1 MGGGGEGRERRVLAL
16 FIYQKNNQ
24 SGIAEIK
31 VISFRVT
38 LNYM

>member
-31 VISFRVT
+31 ISFRVT